1 MDDEDLVSKI
11 RSIIIRGRD
20 EKIREFRQ
28 KYGNERVAEF
38 KKINTEIVSIIDR
51 YRIEACV
58 VGIITPQNYQY
69 FIVLHHDGFYAD
81 DVVNGLPY
89 PLSQSLDELREKY
102 GNKIEVYY
110 TYANKLN
117 SNMAKNCLTRVL

>member
-38 KKINTEIVSIIDR
+38 EKINAEIVSIIDR
-51 YRIEACV
+51 CGIEARV
-58 VGIITPQNYQY
+58 VGIITSRNYQY
-69 FIVLHHDGFYAD
+69 FIVLHHDGFYAND
-81 DVVNGLPY
+81 IVNGLPY
-89 PLSQSLDELREKY
+89 PISQSLDELRKKY
-102 GNKIEVYY
+102 GNEIVVYY
-110 TYANKLN
+110 TYANELN